1 MGGSYDGSLP
11 NLPTFSRDR
20 SLTDMKLDRATA
32 DSDDALVGD
41 DDGEG
46 DGDDD
51 DVVDMSSKATVR
63 TCAHA
68 QT

>member
-20 SLTDMKLDRATA
+20 SLTDMKLDRATV

-41 DDGEG
+41 DDGDG
-46 DGDDD
+46 GDDD
-51 DVVDMSSKATVR
+51 DVVDVSSKATVR
-63 TCAHA
+63 TFARA
-68 QT
+68 